1 MTFFVNTSGFEFM
14 TYDSFKYCQLYTV
27 LKLIMVTS
35 KKKILPKI
43 RYKPILVY
51 IFCVTIYS
59 SIFSFWTKANFHD
72 HKCIVGFCVSRH
84 RYALTPYRKA
94 RLQGKNIL

>member
-43 RYKPILVY
+43 RYKPILEH
-51 IFCVTIYS
+51 IFCVAISIYS
-59 SIFSFWTKANFHD
+59 SIFLF
-72 HKCIVGFCVSRH
+72 G
-84 RYALTPYRKA
+84 RK
-94 RLQGKNIL
+94 QTFMFTSV

>member
-43 RYKPILVY
+43 RYKPILEH
-51 IFCVTIYS
+51 IFVLLFTVLFFFLDES
-59 SIFSFWTKANFHD
+59 KLS
-72 HKCIVGFCVSRH
+72 
-84 RYALTPYRKA
+84 
-94 RLQGKNIL
+94 